1 MPRHAPEFQA
11 RARASG
17 IDLDAEVVRDWLT
30 PRGHRHPAVA
40 AKLSETVRA
49 ALDEILS
56 ALGGDPV
63 AMENKRRGSM
73 RVDFMTETGLV
84 VEYDEVQHFTSARL
98 LTLGLCPPGAA
109 LGFDV
114 VAYLSPVEQWRVTG
128 DRAFAHRTAA
138 EFPGRGGRQR
148 QRAYIDAFRDLA
160 APVFE
165 AGPLIRIPCPDG
177 DYAEGVYAPKAA
189 LARTSPGANPLRRC
203 GRSGGL

>member
-17 IDLDAEVVRDWLT
+17 VDLVADVARDWLT

-49 ALDEILS
+49 ALDAILS

-63 AMENKRRGSM
+63 ALERKRRGSV

-98 LTLGLCPPGAA
+98 VTLGLYPPDAP
-109 LGFDV
+109 LGFDQA
-114 VAYLSPVEQWRVTG
+114 AYASLVEQWRVKG
-128 DRAFAHRTAA
+128 DRAFAHKTAS
-138 EFPGRGGRQR
+138 EFPGAAGRQR
-148 QRAYIDAFRDLA
+148 QRAYFDAFRDLA
-160 APVFE
+160 APAFE
-165 AGPLIRIPCPDG
+165 VGALIRISSPDN
-177 DYAEGVYAPKAA
+177 DYEAGVRRLKVA
-189 LARTSPGANPLRRC
+189 LGEK
-203 GRSGGL
+203 